1 MKHRLDPATIV
12 GVVGLGLL
20 LGASA
25 VKGQTGPVHIDS
37 AKATYKELVPGV
49 SVTVTWGD
57 MDKGPYGAFIKFVP
71 GHSDGLHTHTNGS
84 RLVVLKGAYV
94 YKPENGAEQRVGIG
108 QFLFI
113 PGGNRHA
120 TGSDAKEGV
129 LFYMES
135 NGKFDLNPVK

>member
-1 MKHRLDPATIV
+1 MV

-20 LGASA
+20 LGASV
-25 VKGQTGPVHIDS
+25 VKGQTGAVHVDS

-49 SVTVTWGD
+49 SVAVAWGD

-94 YKPENGAEQRVGIG
+94 YKPENGAEQRVGTAS
-108 QFLFI
+108 FSSFPAATATP
-113 PGGNRHA
+113 PGPTPRRA
-120 TGSDAKEGV
+120 RSSTWSRTA
-129 LFYMES
+129 S
-135 NGKFDLNPVK
+135 STSTP